1 MRSSNLQE
9 YVTGIELQPI
19 RRTIGDIELHQL
31 INGPVREQIFHAVL
45 QTQSEFRQHPGLD
58 RSNVLDGDV
67 RFPDGDSRASN
78 VPLEFRKR
86 FQIWNSTGTRP
97 SR

>member
-31 INGPVREQIFHAVL
+31 FNGPAREQIFHAVL
-45 QTQSEFRQHPGLD
+45 QTQSEFRQHSGLD
-58 RSNVLDGDV
+58 RSNVFDGDV
-67 RFPDGDSRASN
+67 RLRDGDSHVTN
-78 VPLEFRKR
+78 VPLEFGKR
-86 FQIWNSTGTRP
+86 FQIWNSPGTRP
-97 SR
+97 S